1 MQMQA
6 VIDGE
11 GIENKLLA
19 IAGLITEPYDA
30 VTVSYPTSTQE
41 IYSFKTGGVS
51 GTVILAIT
59 IDYTDSTKEF
69 ISQAFRV

>member
-51 GTVILAIT
+51 GTVIIVIT
-59 IDYTDSTKEF
+59 VDYTDSTKEF